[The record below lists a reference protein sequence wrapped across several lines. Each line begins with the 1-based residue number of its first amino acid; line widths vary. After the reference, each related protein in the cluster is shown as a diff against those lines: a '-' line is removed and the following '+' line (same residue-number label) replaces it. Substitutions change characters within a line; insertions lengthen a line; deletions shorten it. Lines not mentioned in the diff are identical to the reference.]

1 MERVQALCGDRTRP
15 LTVHTEE
22 FTVARVP
29 GMGLARPRRRRF
41 TVLRTLGA
49 AVGALL
55 VILFL
60 VIVASKLSTPPERQE
75 AVTQDASL
83 RH

>member
-1 MERVQALCGDRTRP
+1 MGFALP
-15 LTVHTEE
+15 
-22 FTVARVP
+22 P
-29 GMGLARPRRRRF
+29 RRRF
-41 TVLRTLGA
+41 TVIRTLGA

-60 VIVASKLSTPPERQE
+60 VIVASKLSTPPEHQE
-75 AVTQDASL
+75 PITQDAAL